1 MPFIPAIIGAVAEVA
16 ADVAG
21 TAAATAGAEAAAT
34 TAASVGADAA
44 ATGAS
49 VGAEAAA
56 TGAEVGAEAG
66 EVGAE
71 AGEIGGE
78 VGGEGTSMARNAADI
93 GKQVFKGAKKAD
105 DVIQHLNNNN
115 NNSGNNNSPGNV
127 GIHPLSSA
135 IDSMGGGSS
144 FGSSD
149 SLFQNPE
156 NSSEG
161 PSGEISAPDR
171 PSATRDIG
179 LGLEEEPSYS
189 TDIGSLHG
197 SGNMR
202 I

>member
-1 MPFIPAIIGAVAEVA
+1 MPFIPAIIGAVVEVA

-34 TAASVGADAA
+34 TA
-44 ATGAS
+44 AS

-127 GIHPLSSA
+127 GVHPLSSA

-156 NSSEG
+156 SSSEG

-189 TDIGSLHG
+189 TDIGSIHG